1 VPLEETQINS
11 FLDTTEEVPP
21 DWNGMVGVLTCWL
34 VWGLN
39 ASGGKIS
46 CTCPDWLWVSSSL
59 LYNNGTR
66 SLSLTPVLDGVKERV
81 ELYFYS
87 PLSLPCPVL
96 G

>member
-1 VPLEETQINS
+1 LEGTEINS
-11 FLDTTEEVPP
+11 FLDAIEEVPP
-21 DWNGMVGVLTCWL
+21 DWNGIVGILTRWMVWR
-34 VWGLN
+34 LN

-59 LYNNGTR
+59 LYNGTR

-87 PLSLPCPVL
+87 LLSLPCPVL

>member
-1 VPLEETQINS
+1 VPLEETEINS
-11 FLDTTEEVPP
+11 FLDTIEEVPP
-21 DWNGMVGVLTCWL
+21 DSNGIVGRLTRWMVWR
-34 VWGLN
+34 LN

-46 CTCPDWLWVSSSL
+46 STCPDWLWVSSSF
-59 LYNNGTR
+59 LYNGTR